1 MSKFKIGEKV
11 ICIND
16 KRKWFKLG
24 GLKKN
29 EMYTVIGFNPYDD
42 GLILRE
48 IRSPKSGFNAYAAN
62 RFRKL
67 DYAFVD
73 KVLQTIRPKKGY
85 QPIQPKVRTSKKVRP
100 LSFNFISLN

>member
-11 ICIND
+11 VCIND

-29 EMYTVIGFNPYDD
+29 EMYTIIGFNPYDD

-48 IRSPKSGFNAYAAN
+48 TKSPKSGFNAYAAN

-67 DYAFVD
+67 DYTFAD
-73 KVLQTIRPKKGY
+73 KILQTILPKKNQY
-85 QPIQPKVRTSKKVRP
+85 QPIARVTNRVRRYNLNEIS
-100 LSFNFISLN
+100 SLN

>member
-1 MSKFKIGEKV
+1 MSKFEIGEKV
-11 ICIND
+11 VCVND
-16 KRKWFKLG
+16 KRRWFKLG

-29 EMYTVIGFNPYDD
+29 EIYTVVGFNPYDD

-48 IRSPKSGFNAYAAN
+48 IKSPKSGFNAYAAN

-73 KVLQTIRPKKGY
+73 KVLQTVLPQKKQY
-85 QPIQPKVRTSKKVRP
+85 KPKVRITNRARRYNLHEIS
-100 LSFNFISLN
+100 SLN